1 MMFSH
6 ELRTAVVEALKTVSE
21 VQRVNHLEYWSEEV
35 FFVVVEPNSEQAQ
48 EKAGAVVDSL
58 LKGLGRPNHSPVRL
72 RFFSADQSL
81 PSSATLFR
89 RHATS
94 PAF

>member
-6 ELRTAVVEALKTVSE
+6 ELRTAVVEALKTVPE
-21 VQRVNHLEYWSEEV
+21 VQRVNHLEYWSEEI
-35 FFVVVEPNSEQAQ
+35 FFVVVDPNSDQAQ
-48 EKAGAVVDSL
+48 EKAGAVVESL
-58 LKGLGRPNHSPVRL
+58 LKGLDRPNHSPVRL
-72 RFFSADQSL
+72 RFFGADQSL

-89 RHATS
+89 RHAAA